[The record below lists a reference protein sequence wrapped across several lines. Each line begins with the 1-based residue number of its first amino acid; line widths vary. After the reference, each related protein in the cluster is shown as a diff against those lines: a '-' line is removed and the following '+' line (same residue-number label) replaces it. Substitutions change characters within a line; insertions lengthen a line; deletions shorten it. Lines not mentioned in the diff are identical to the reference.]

1 MKFWIGWLCAALCLA
16 AGCASHEL
24 RCEGRLQPINAP
36 AKPADATRD
45 AADGR
50 RAESP

>member
-1 MKFWIGWLCAALCLA
+1 MRFWIGWLFAALCLA

-24 RCEGRLQPINAP
+24 RCEGHLQPINAAVRP
-36 AKPADATRD
+36 AGAT
-45 AADGR
+45 DGR